1 MYTCQHSYVKLKKNG
16 VPFFWQ
22 GGLKAVVWIDFLQT
36 VVIMISSI
44 AIIIV
49 GLIKAGG
56 MGNVWQKSSDGG
68 RILIFE

>member
-1 MYTCQHSYVKLKKNG
+1 MEFIS
-16 VPFFWQ
+16 FQ

-49 GLIKAGG
+49 GLMKVGG
-56 MGNVWQKSSDGG
+56 VGSVWEKSSFGG

>member
-1 MYTCQHSYVKLKKNG
+1 MACI
-16 VPFFWQ
+16 FFQ

-49 GLIKAGG
+49 GLMKAGG
-56 MGNVWQKSSDGG
+56 VGSVWEQNLDGG
-68 RILIFE
+68 RILLFE

>member
-1 MYTCQHSYVKLKKNG
+1 MACL
-16 VPFFWQ
+16 FFQ

-36 VVIMISSI
+36 IVIMISSI

-49 GLIKAGG
+49 GVMKVGG
-56 MGNVWQKSSDGG
+56 VGSVWEKSLGGG